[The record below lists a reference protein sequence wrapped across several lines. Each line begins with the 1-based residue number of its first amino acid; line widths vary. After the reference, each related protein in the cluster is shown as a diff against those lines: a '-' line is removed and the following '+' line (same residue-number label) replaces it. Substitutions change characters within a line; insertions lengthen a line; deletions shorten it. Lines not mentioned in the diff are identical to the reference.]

1 MKYNFKDMLNAELY
15 ENSRVIFIL
24 GKYNIFNNLV
34 SDEFRERC
42 KEESAFSNSIGLSE
56 EFGFARQEDEGTE
69 NGILNSVDFNTFLEV
84 VGVPSINGKWYCKA
98 DLSSMNKKQKEALL
112 KYIKEPSENGILAVV
127 SNEWRDYKDILKNR
141 VIAYSKVSNII
152 ELGFPH
158 KDILKI
164 LVKQMFEE
172 RKIEIVPSAI
182 DFFILRMSRAY
193 DEYEEVIESIV
204 TQHSD
209 TILELKQIKNYMKG
223 IEHFIVDDFMYE
235 VVKPLGSDK
244 TNSKKILKMMMALQE
259 ELGAKDFLYKIL
271 NQIEDMIELR
281 ILINKGYIPIGINYF
296 YKDVINSIGGEKSKF
311 GKLQEWQFKRKVY
324 LASQTSLRDWEYM
337 RIILNKA
344 IENKKVSDDVIEK
357 KCQKAL
363 YELCTRSV
371 ITADR
376 VNNIIGIDNVLNK
389 TIINVDK
396 LIYKEHALRQ

>member
-42 KEESAFSNSIGLSE
+42 KEESTFNSGVGLSE
-56 EFGFARQEDEGTE
+56 EFGFGRQEDETTE
-69 NGILNSVDFNTFLEV
+69 NGVLNSVDFNTFLEV

-141 VIAYSKVSNII
+141 VLAYSKVSNII

-209 TILELKQIKNYMKG
+209 NILELKQIKNYMKG

-344 IENKKVSDDVIEK
+344 IENKKVSEDILEK

-376 VNNIIGIDNVLNK
+376 VNNIIGIDNVLSK
-389 TIINVDK
+389 TIVNVDK
-396 LIYKEHALRQ
+396 LVYREHIIQ

>member
-42 KEESAFSNSIGLSE
+42 KEESTFSNSIGLSE

-98 DLSSMNKKQKEALL
+98 DLSSMNKKQKESLL

-141 VIAYSKVSNII
+141 VLAYSKVSNII

-172 RKIEIVPSAI
+172 RKIEIAPSAV

-209 TILELKQIKNYMKG
+209 GILELKQIKSYMKG

-259 ELGAKDFLYKIL
+259 ELGAKDFLYKVL

-396 LIYKEHALRQ
+396 LIYKEHAVRQ

>member
-42 KEESAFSNSIGLSE
+42 KEESTFSNSIGLSE

-98 DLSSMNKKQKEALL
+98 DLSSMNKKQKESLL

-141 VIAYSKVSNII
+141 VLAYSKVSNII

-344 IENKKVSDDVIEK
+344 IENKKVSEDILEK

-376 VNNIIGIDNVLNK
+376 VNNIIGIDNVLSK
-389 TIINVDK
+389 TIVNVDK
-396 LIYKEHALRQ
+396 LVYREHIIQ

>member
-42 KEESAFSNSIGLSE
+42 KEESTFSNSIGLSE
-56 EFGFARQEDEGTE
+56 EFGFGRQEDESTE

-98 DLSSMNKKQKEALL
+98 DLSSMNKKQKESLL

-141 VIAYSKVSNII
+141 VLAYSKVSNII

-172 RKIEIVPSAI
+172 RKIEIAPSAV

-209 TILELKQIKNYMKG
+209 GILELKQIKSYMKG

-376 VNNIIGIDNVLNK
+376 VNNIIGIDNVLSK
-389 TIINVDK
+389 TIVNVDK
-396 LIYKEHALRQ
+396 LVYREHIIQ